1 LDLTNCKVKQFDVK
15 LIAIQEATTIIRDWH
30 YSGST
35 NGLMVSHCFG
45 LFYEDVLIGSMIY
58 GGLAMANAW
67 KKYADKPDDVVE
79 LRRLAC
85 IDLTPKNTET
95 YFIGKTIRWLKRNTD
110 YKLIVSYADPFH
122 GHSGVIY
129 KASNFKHIGMT
140 SKGKMI
146 QDHDGRLFH
155 DKAIRTTYTNKDG
168 VKSLKPFAVRLKQ
181 RLQSGDAKYINT
193 PGKHIYTYKL

>member
-1 LDLTNCKVKQFDVK
+1 M
-15 LIAIQEATTIIRDWH
+15 IPIQTASTIIKDWH

-45 LFYEDVLIGSMIY
+45 LFYNENLIGTIIY

-67 KKYADKPDDVVE
+67 KKYADNPTDVIE

-85 IDLTPKNTET
+85 IDLTPKNTES
-95 YFIGKTIRWLKRNTD
+95 YFIGKTLRWLKRHTD
-110 YKLIVSYADPFH
+110 YKLVVSYADPFH
-122 GHSGVIY
+122 GHEGVIY
-129 KASNFKHIGMT
+129 KASNFTHQGFT

-146 QDHDGRLFH
+146 RDSNGRLFH

-168 VKSLKPFAVRLKQ
+168 VKDLKPFARNLKHRLET
-181 RLQSGDAKYINT
+181 GEAMYIST
-193 PGKHIYTYKL
+193 PGKHIYTYNLRM